1 MWHDQ
6 PIMKAL
12 AKLKSFLSTSVVT
25 QILWLTVIKLTLFSQ
40 HEDKKKYT
48 IHVQAKFCVQSI
60 CVNNSQIFNNYSMSA
75 HWVWDGR

>member
-12 AKLKSFLSTSVVT
+12 AKLKSFLSTNVVT

-40 HEDKKKYT
+40 HEDKKIHYTCTGKILCAKYLCQQFPN
-48 IHVQAKFCVQSI
+48 I
-60 CVNNSQIFNNYSMSA
+60 
-75 HWVWDGR
+75 